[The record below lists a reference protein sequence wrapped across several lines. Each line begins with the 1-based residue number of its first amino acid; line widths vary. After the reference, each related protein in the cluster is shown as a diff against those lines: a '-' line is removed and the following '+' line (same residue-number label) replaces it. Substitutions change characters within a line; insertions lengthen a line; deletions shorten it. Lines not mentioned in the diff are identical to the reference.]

1 MVSPPSTTGSR
12 PEPGGDEWL
21 PAVYEELRRLAH
33 REMRREHEPQTLQ
46 TTALVH
52 EAYLKLSGDG
62 ASVWRDR
69 AHFFGAAARAMR
81 QVLVDHA
88 RARQAEKRGGG
99 AARVPLESLEF
110 PDLQRDPERM
120 LALED
125 ALQRLELF
133 DERKAKVVSLRY
145 FAGLSIAETAG
156 VLELSVTTVKDEW
169 SFARAWLFREL
180 RKGEEEAP

>member
-1 MVSPPSTTGSR
+1 MVSPPSTSGSR
-12 PEPGGDEWL
+12 PVPGDDEWL

-62 ASVWRDR
+62 TSVWRDR

-88 RARQAEKRGGG
+88 RARHAEKRGGG
-99 AARVPLESLEF
+99 VARVPLESLEF

-125 ALQRLELF
+125 ALQRLEQV